1 MNIVI
6 WGAGGIGCYYG
17 SRLINA
23 GANVTFV
30 ARGKHLQALQ
40 AHGLTVKHPEF
51 TFNGPVNAVD
61 EATWLTQSSPKN
73 TDLVILCLKST
84 ATGDALLR
92 AQHWLQA
99 SQCYVLS
106 LQNGVDNENQLC
118 EIIESHRVLGGLAV
132 RIGAH
137 ITQPGHIEATGIAQI
152 IFGAWP
158 NHLRPNHLRQNHKSH
173 TGHAFCQQ
181 LKILFTQALIDSHLN
196 DDIQKEIWKK
206 LLINAGVNPISAL
219 TELDTQTL
227 TSDNVFSATVY
238 QLMQETARAAHAD
251 GVEISSSDI
260 DAMFELICGFDAI
273 KTSMLVDFENRK
285 PLELDAISGA
295 VIQRCRSLN
304 SPAYTTELIDQL
316 LKTKINKCYG

>member
-30 ARGKHLQALQ
+30 ARGKHLKALQ

-61 EATWLTQSSPKN
+61 EATWLTQSSPEN

-84 ATGDALLR
+84 ATGEALLR
-92 AQHWLQA
+92 AKRWLQA
-99 SQCYVLS
+99 SQCYILS

-118 EIIESHRVLGGLAV
+118 DIIESHRVLGGLAV

-158 NHLRPNHLRQNHKSH
+158 NHSRQNHKSH
-173 TGHAFCQQ
+173 TGQEFCQQ
-181 LKILFTQALIDSHLN
+181 LKILFTQALIDNHLN

-251 GVEISSSDI
+251 GVEISPSDI

>member
-51 TFNGPVNAVD
+51 TFNGSVNAVD
-61 EATWLTQSSPKN
+61 EATWLTQSSPEN

-92 AQHWLQA
+92 AKRWLQA

-118 EIIESHRVLGGLAV
+118 DIIESHRVLGGLAV

-137 ITQPGHIEATGIAQI
+137 ITQPGHIEATGIAKI

-158 NHLRPNHLRQNHKSH
+158 NHSRQHHKSY
-173 TGHAFCQQ
+173 TGHEFCQQ
-181 LKILFTQALIDSHLN
+181 LKILFTQALIDNHLN
-196 DDIQKEIWKK
+196 DNIQKEIWKK